1 MSKEMPEH
9 NIVGKRIPIRDA
21 YLKASGKLRYVGDI
35 KLPHMLYA
43 KILFSPLPHAKI
55 KSIDTKAAENLI
67 GVHAVVCYKDAP
79 KEKYNGN
86 GEDKDFYKTER
97 IFDDRVRFVGDK
109 VAAVAAETIE
119 IAKKAISL
127 IKVEYEELPFYLDA
141 KEAMREGSYPI
152 HETGNLIEEIN
163 LGCNDV
169 ENAMESADFVFED
182 TYYMPAVHHS
192 AIETHV
198 CIADYDYDGK
208 LTVYT
213 PTQDVFGQRENLH
226 RIFKIPMNKLRVVAP
241 AIGGGFGGKIDLI
254 TEPIAALLAIK
265 ANRPVKLELTRNEDI
280 FFSRTRHA
288 MEVTLKTGINK
299 DGTIVA
305 QDVRSIVNAGA
316 HTSCTMSVCWAMGG
330 KLFKIYKT
338 PNLRFKALP
347 IYTNMP
353 IAGAMRGFGSPQLYF
368 AQQAQLS
375 QIAKALEIDITE
387 LQLKNL
393 VDPFDYDLESKLTH
407 GNARVKDCVIR
418 GKSVF
423 GWEEALL
430 QRESFNTK
438 NSRYK
443 IGVGMAAASHGNG
456 IYTVM
461 PDKTSLILKLNEDAS
476 AVLFTG
482 VSDMGSGTIT
492 AQLQVIS
499 EVLGIPISKIGCVN
513 TDTETTLWDLGA
525 YSSRGVFVGCQA
537 AKKVAEMVKQE
548 LEKEAMQLLGVTSSE
563 FIFRDS
569 KLVFKADKEIE
580 VELEQIIKHAHSV
593 NERDICCS
601 TTFANCANAMSYGV
615 HFAKVILDTKLGE
628 VKVIDYT
635 AVHDIGK
642 AINPM
647 SVEGQIEGA
656 VQMGIGYALKEE
668 LSYTESGKLKNNS
681 FRNYKMINSVEMPK
695 LKIELIEEFEESGP
709 YGAKSIGECAVVPSV
724 GAVVNAVSDALGK
737 SIHRIPIKMQD
748 IKVLTE

>member
-1 MSKEMPEH
+1 MNKEVLE
-9 NIVGKRIPIRDA
+9 NNVVGKRVPIRDA
-21 YLKASGKLRYVGDI
+21 SLKVSGKLRYVGDI

-55 KSIDTKAAENLI
+55 KHIDTREAEALP

-79 KEKYNGN
+79 KERYNGN

-109 VAAVAAETIE
+109 VAAVAAETLE
-119 IAKKAISL
+119 IAKKAIKL
-127 IKVEYEELPFYLDA
+127 IKVEYEELPFYLEA
-141 KEAMREGSYPI
+141 SEALKEESYPI
-152 HETGNLIEEIN
+152 HEGGNLIEKVN
-163 LGCNDV
+163 MGCNDV
-169 ENAMESADFVFED
+169 EVAMEGADFVFED

-198 CIADYDYDGK
+198 SIADYDFDGK

-213 PTQDVFGQRENLH
+213 PTQDVFGQRENLR
-226 RIFKIPMNKLRVVAP
+226 RIFGIPMNKLRVVAS

-265 ANRPVKLELTRNEDI
+265 TQRPVKLELTRNEDI
-280 FFSRTRHA
+280 SFSRTRHA
-288 MEVTLKTGINK
+288 MEVTIKTGINK
-299 DGTIVA
+299 DGLIVA
-305 QDVRSIVNAGA
+305 QDVKSLVNAGA

-330 KLFKIYKT
+330 KLFKLYKT

-347 IYTNMP
+347 VYTNTS

-368 AQQAQLS
+368 AQQAQLAS
-375 QIAKALEIDITE
+375 IAKELNLDIINI
-387 LQLKNL
+387 QLKNL
-393 VDPFDYDLESKLTH
+393 VEPFDYDLGSQLTH
-407 GNARVKDCVIR
+407 GNARPKDCVIK
-418 GKSVF
+418 GKEVF
-423 GWEEALL
+423 GWEKSLL
-430 QRESFNTK
+430 EREKFNNE

-443 IGVGMAAASHGNG
+443 MGIGMAAASHGNG
-456 IYTVM
+456 IYKVM
-461 PDKTSLILKLNEDAS
+461 PDKTSIILKLNEDGS

-492 AQLQVIS
+492 AQLQVVS
-499 EVLGIPISKIGCVN
+499 EVLGIPVARIGCVN

-537 AKKVAEMVKQE
+537 AKKAAELIKKE
-548 LEKEAMQLLGVTSSE
+548 LELEARQLLGKDMAE

-569 KLVFKADKEIE
+569 KLISEE
-580 VELEQIIKHAHSV
+580 LGVELSIEEVIKHAHEV

-615 HFAKVILDTKLGE
+615 HFVKVLVDTEEGIVKILD
-628 VKVIDYT
+628 Y
-635 AVHDIGK
+635 AASHDIGK

-668 LSYTESGKLKNNS
+668 LVYAEDGRLKTNSLRKYKL
-681 FRNYKMINSVEMPK
+681 VDALEMPK
-695 LKIELIEEFEESGP
+695 VKLSLIEEFEESGP
-709 YGAKSIGECAVVPSV
+709 YGAKSIGECSVVPSV
-724 GAVVNAVSDALGK
+724 GAIVNAVSDALGK
-737 SIHRIPIKMQD
+737 SIHRIPIKPQD
-748 IKVLTE
+748 IISGELN